1 MPDHAEPVYE
11 SPEGAALPRR
21 ARGRRAA
28 LVSAGALAALAIGLW
43 TAREHIA
50 GRLIDS
56 QLGQMGLPGRYKI
69 AGIGTDRQ
77 VLHDIVIG
85 DPAHPDLTIERAE
98 VRIAYGL
105 SGPQIGQ
112 IILIKPRLY
121 GTYRQGRLSF
131 GALDPVL
138 FPKDST
144 SPPGLPELDL
154 KLVDGRALLDSDHG
168 RLALKAEG
176 SGNLAGGFGGT
187 LAAVMPKVAVQ
198 DCAGEGLT
206 AFGKV
211 SVADGKP
218 RFAGPVRLAG
228 LVCGKA
234 VSAGPAALAL
244 DVTGDKDFGG
254 AAVNAKLEAGKLA
267 VPGLAAARLGL
278 GAQLALK
285 ADGVRGH
292 VMGEAGGVRTA
303 GLMAAALGLDG
314 DLDLRPGG
322 DALVFRGGISGRGL
336 ARGAASERA
345 LEGAQAAAQGTLAAS
360 LIARLRS
367 ALAREERASRMAG
380 DMVLRR
386 EGAQWSLVA
395 PSAVLRGGSGA
406 ALLSVSRLQVA
417 AQAGKLPRITG
428 NFVMAGE
435 GLPPITGRMEP
446 GAGGRPALR
455 LRMAQYRVGADS
467 LALPLLE
474 IAQGP
479 GGALSF
485 SGTAQASGAIP
496 GGAVRG
502 AVLPLAGTLSPS
514 GDLALWPRCVT
525 PAFARLE
532 VGAITLDERRL
543 TVCPAGGRAIVQSG
557 PRGMSAALGINALAL
572 HGRMAE
578 TPLTLTTGPVGLAW
592 PGTLT
597 VRGADV
603 VLGPKETAS
612 TLRLAHLVAR
622 LGRDFTGTFSGVD
635 AKLAA
640 VPIDVTGAEGEWRFS
655 GGVLTLS
662 GMRFAAAD
670 RFQPARFKTLAG
682 EDAVLTLKDNHIAAE
697 ALVREPDSRR
707 EVVRMALRHDLAT
720 ARGHADL
727 VVAGLVFDKD
737 KIVPGKVGGLQLR
750 DLAPQF
756 RGVVADAEGTVRGK
770 GVVDWSAE
778 AVTSSGSFGTD
789 AFDFSAAF
797 GPVKGVSG
805 TMTFTDLI
813 GMVSAPHQTLH
824 VASANPGIEVTDGVV
839 DLELMAGQVVRL
851 HGATWP
857 FLGGM
862 LRLAPSDLRMTVNE
876 PRRFRVEIDGV
887 DAAKFLERMELA
899 NLSATGTF
907 DGQMPLEFDANGGR
921 ITGGALISRP
931 PGGTVSYVG
940 ALSYKDL
947 SMMANFAF
955 DALKSLD
962 YSSMIIGMDGNLAG
976 DVITRVE
983 FTGIRQGKDAK
994 QNFVTRQISKI
1005 PVKFNINIHAPF
1017 YSLISSMNP
1026 QPPPGAFRVL
1036 PGSLP
1041 TGSVPEASFTAP
1053 ASGVQPAVS
1062 TPRP

>member
-1 MPDHAEPVYE
+1 MPDHAEPLSE

-21 ARGRRAA
+21 ARRRRAA

-43 TAREHIA
+43 SAREDIA
-50 GRLIDS
+50 GRLIDR
-56 QLGQMGLPGRYKI
+56 QLGQMGLPGRYAI
-69 AGIGTDRQ
+69 HTIGADRQ
-77 VLHDIVIG
+77 VLRDLIIG

-98 VRIAYGL
+98 VQLVYGL
-105 SGPQIGQ
+105 TGPRIGQ
-112 IILIKPRLY
+112 IILVNPRLY
-121 GTYRQGRLSF
+121 GTYRQGKLSF

-144 SPPGLPELDL
+144 APPGLPDIDL
-154 KLVDGRALLDSDHG
+154 KLIDGRALLDSDHG

-176 SGNLAGGFGGT
+176 AGNLAGGFAGT
-187 LAAVMPKVAVQ
+187 LAAVMPKVAFQ
-198 DCAGEGLT
+198 GCAGEGLT

-228 LVCGKA
+228 LACGKDL
-234 VSAGPAALAL
+234 SAGAAALAL
-244 DVTGDKDFGG
+244 DVTGQRDFGG
-254 AAVNAKLEAGKLA
+254 ADVKAKLEASKLA
-267 VPGLAAARLGL
+267 MPGLAAARLGL

-285 ADGVRGH
+285 AGGLRGH
-292 VMGEAGGVRTA
+292 VTGEAGGVQSA
-303 GLMAAALGLDG
+303 GLMAATLGIDG
-314 DLDLRPGG
+314 DLEARPGA
-322 DALVFRGGISGRGL
+322 DSLVFRGGIAGRGL
-336 ARGAASERA
+336 ARGRASEQA
-345 LEGAQAAAQGTLAAS
+345 LAGAQAAAQGTLAAP
-360 LIARLRS
+360 LIARLRG
-367 ALAREERASRMAG
+367 ALVREERASRLAG
-380 DMVLRR
+380 DVVLRR

-395 PSAVLRGGSGA
+395 PNATLRGGSGA

-417 AQAGKLPRITG
+417 AQAGKLPRLTG
-428 NFVMAGE
+428 NFVMAGQ

-446 GAGGRPALR
+446 GAGGRPALK
-455 LRMAQYRVGADS
+455 LRMAEYRVGADS

-479 GGALSF
+479 GGALTF

-502 AVLPLAGTLSPS
+502 AVLPIAGTLSSS

-572 HGRMAE
+572 HGRMAD
-578 TPLTLTTGPVGLAW
+578 TPLMLTTGPVGLAW

-597 VRGADV
+597 VRGGEV
-603 VLGPKETAS
+603 VLGPKQTGT
-612 TLRLAHLVAR
+612 TLRLASLVAR
-622 LGRDFTGTFSGVD
+622 LGPDFTGTFGGVD

-640 VPIDVTGAEGEWRFS
+640 VPIDVIGAEGEWRFS

-662 GMRFAAAD
+662 GVRFAAAD

-682 EDAVLTLKDNHIAAE
+682 EGAVLTLQDNHITAQ
-697 ALVREPDSRR
+697 ALVHEPDSRR
-707 EVVRMALRHDLAT
+707 EVVRVSLRHDLAT

-727 VVAGLVFDKD
+727 AVDGLVFDKG

-770 GVVDWSAE
+770 GVVDWSAD

-789 AFDFSAAF
+789 GFDLSAAF
-797 GPVKGVSG
+797 GPVKGISG
-805 TMTFTDLI
+805 TLTFTDLI
-813 GMVSAPHQTLH
+813 GMVTAPHQTLH

-857 FLGGM
+857 FLGGH
-862 LRLAPSDLRMTVNE
+862 LRLSPGDLRMTVNE

-907 DGQMPLEFDANGGR
+907 DGQMPLEFDASGGR
-921 ITGGALISRP
+921 IAGGALISRP

-955 DALKSLD
+955 DALKSLE
-962 YSSMIIGMDGNLAG
+962 YSSMVIGMDGNLAG

-983 FTGIRQGKDAK
+983 FTGIRQSKEAK

-1005 PVKFNINIHAPF
+1005 PVKFNLNIHAPF

-1026 QPPPGAFRVL
+1026 QPPPGAFRGL
-1036 PGSLP
+1036 PPGVGGASPPSP
-1041 TGSVPEASFTAP
+1041 TFQPP
-1053 ASGVQPAVS
+1053 ASGVQPADS
-1062 TPRP
+1062 TPKP